1 MKQKAWKRVV
11 MVVVVEK
18 WKGRKLYVY
27 VVVVNDYVSEGH
39 KFATVFVVWRL
50 WIFTWWLGG
59 SKKKRGFG

>member
-1 MKQKAWKRVV
+1 